1 VGAKVVVDVVGSEN
15 TNDEG
20 NIVKDNS
27 NNKGVGGGEGNGT
40 EILPWS
46 VVELS
51 LSPPVTTT
59 TNGGVVTA
67 FNPSKFPLLLL
78 LPLPLFCF
86 LF

>member
-1 VGAKVVVDVVGSEN
+1 VGAKVVVVVGSEN
-15 TNDEG
+15 TNDVG
-20 NIVKDNS
+20 NGVRDG
-27 NNKGVGGGEGNGT
+27 NNNNEGVGGGEGNGT
-40 EILPWS
+40 AIIAWS
-46 VVELS
+46 VVKLS
-51 LSPPVTTT
+51 SPVTTT